1 MAAVK
6 CRESCGRQSGR
17 FLRLSWSL
25 LAALMLVVPTVESQD
40 GPAAAKTTPNPA
52 IPVPPTEKDSEK
64 AAEEDHKL
72 DSLNL
77 MMFLFLL
84 VLTIL
89 TIWLFKHRR
98 FRYLHETGLALL
110 YGLIVG
116 VIIRYTSN
124 EVVPQRP
131 VSQVVAAG
139 NIEGDPPGNIV
150 LNVSAGEFLF
160 SNQGPYQENQVT
172 VINPELS
179 KGPYQENQVTVIN
192 PELSKGPYQ
201 ENQVTVINPEL
212 SKENQVTV
220 INPELSKATFDPEI
234 FFNILL
240 PPIIFH
246 AGYSLKK
253 RHFFRNIG
261 GILTYAFL
269 GTAVSTFIVGSVMY
283 AFVLVGAAADI
294 DFSFVDCLFFGAVIS
309 ATDPG
314 KSSLIGQT
322 VEGYG
327 KTTKA
332 FDGIAF
338 LTAFGNFLG
347 IFAGSFGIG
356 AVMGCFT
363 AIISL
368 LSVYFCAFSLTPPH
382 LTKFTKIREHP
393 LLETCMFFLMSYST
407 FLMAEALGMTADTNA
422 DPARPVSLSSMD
434 NRCIVAV
441 LFCGI
446 TQAHYTYNN
455 LSEESKARTKQLFEL
470 LNFLAENFIFS
481 YMGVS
486 VFTFQHHQ
494 WKGGFISAA
503 FLAIGLGRMCNIYP
517 LTLLLNLG
525 RHQKINFNFQNMMM
539 FSGLRGAVAFALA
552 IRSTSA
558 GARQLMFTTTL
569 MIVMVTV
576 LFCGSLTLQMLTWLK
591 IRVGVDEDQEISQPF
606 EAVDT
611 HSLDS
616 SMHSGAGGSSK
627 DNAVVV
633 STPQARLSSSAS
645 LSLTQTPPLSYTP
658 LGCRLSPKT
667 KRATLSPVFC
677 RYHGVR
683 MTHWHITICGHVEK
697 VKGDRKPLVP
707 PPLVGGDPPSG
718 DGVEYRYLCAYL
730 EDEGLFELPP
740 WPVVCVW
747 PRGGFHAD
755 LGAAPPGRC
764 TDRLQ
769 KKRNEVRVSLAFQSL
784 VQLRPQLLEADPDAR
799 RTPLTE
805 TLPPCCLPL
814 ARCLTST
821 QAYENQHQIQED
833 SDTDL
838 ILDGSELSYGRA
850 NSGNDLTATVVTT
863 PTNATPTLPKAP
875 AEEDGVEG
883 DLGLGDHELR
893 TRARVM
899 MTMSTGVP
907 GKDSSH
913 V

>member
-1 MAAVK
+1 MAAVMCEK
-6 CRESCGRQSGR
+6 SSPSPFPRA
-17 FLRLSWSL
+17 LRLSWLL
-25 LAALMLVVPTVESQD
+25 LAGLMMVLPAAHSQD
-40 GPAAAKTTPNPA
+40 GPKTTPQPA
-52 IPVPPTEKDSEK
+52 IPVMPTEKDSER
-64 AAEEDHKL
+64 AAEDDHKL

-124 EVVPQRP
+124 EVVPQKP
-131 VSQVVAAG
+131 VSQIVPVSSIDG
-139 NIEGDPPGNIV
+139 EPPANIV
-150 LNVSAGEFLF
+150 LNVSAGEYLF
-160 SNQGPYQENQVT
+160 SNQGPYQEHQV
-172 VINPELS
+172 
-179 KGPYQENQVTVIN
+179 QVV
-192 PELSKGPYQ
+192 
-201 ENQVTVINPEL
+201 
-212 SKENQVTV
+212 
-220 INPELSKATFDPEI
+220 NPELSKATFDPEI

-283 AFVLVGAAADI
+283 AFVLIGAAAEI

-309 ATDPG
+309 ATDPVTVLAIFHDMHVDVDLYALVFG
-314 KSSLIGQT
+314 ESVMNDAVAIILSST

-363 AIISL
+363 A
-368 LSVYFCAFSLTPPH
+368 V

-407 FLMAEALGMTADTNA
+407 FLMAEALGMTG
-422 DPARPVSLSSMD
+422 
-434 NRCIVAV
+434 IVAV

-552 IRSTSA
+552 IRSTSSE
-558 GARQLMFTTTL
+558 ARQLMFTTTL

-591 IRVGVDEDQEISQPF
+591 IRVGVDEDQEMTQPF

-611 HSLDS
+611 GDAQVDS
-616 SMHSGAGGSSK
+616 RRRGMRYESAWLFRVWYNFDHNYLKPTLTHAG
-627 DNAVVV
+627 
-633 STPQARLSSSAS
+633 P
-645 LSLTQTPPLSYTP
+645 
-658 LGCRLSPKT
+658 
-667 KRATLSPVFC
+667 
-677 RYHGVR
+677 
-683 MTHWHITICGHVEK
+683 
-697 VKGDRKPLVP
+697 
-707 PPLVGGDPPSG
+707 
-718 DGVEYRYLCAYL
+718 
-730 EDEGLFELPP
+730 
-740 WPVVCVW
+740 
-747 PRGGFHAD
+747 
-755 LGAAPPGRC
+755 
-764 TDRLQ
+764 
-769 KKRNEVRVSLAFQSL
+769 
-784 VQLRPQLLEADPDAR
+784 
-799 RTPLTE
+799 PLTE
-805 TLPPCCLPL
+805 TLPACCLPL

-821 QAYENQHQIQED
+821 QAYENQHNIQED

-875 AEEDGVEG
+875 AEEDGAEG

-899 MTMSTGVP
+899 LTMSTGVP

>member
-1 MAAVK
+1 M
-6 CRESCGRQSGR
+6 
-17 FLRLSWSL
+17 
-25 LAALMLVVPTVESQD
+25 
-40 GPAAAKTTPNPA
+40 
-52 IPVPPTEKDSEK
+52 PTEKDSER
-64 AAEEDHKL
+64 AAEDDHKL

-124 EVVPQRP
+124 EVVPQKP
-131 VSQVVAAG
+131 VSQIVPVSSIDG
-139 NIEGDPPGNIV
+139 EPPANIV
-150 LNVSAGEFLF
+150 LN
-160 SNQGPYQENQVT
+160 
-172 VINPELS
+172 
-179 KGPYQENQVTVIN
+179 
-192 PELSKGPYQ
+192 
-201 ENQVTVINPEL
+201 
-212 SKENQVTV
+212 
-220 INPELSKATFDPEI
+220 ATFDPEI

-283 AFVLVGAAADI
+283 AFVLIGAAAEI

-309 ATDPG
+309 ATDPVTVLAIFHDMHVDVDLYALVFG
-314 KSSLIGQT
+314 ESVMNDAVAIILSST

-363 AIISL
+363 AVISL
-368 LSVYFCAFSLTPPH
+368 LTAACLFSILLNSLPH

-407 FLMAEALGMTADTNA
+407 FLMAEALGMTG
-422 DPARPVSLSSMD
+422 
-434 NRCIVAV
+434 IVAV

-552 IRSTSA
+552 IRSTSSE
-558 GARQLMFTTTL
+558 ARQLMFTTTL

-591 IRVGVDEDQEISQPF
+591 IRGDAQVDSRRRGMRYESAWLFRVWYNFDHKYPFHDRNYREITV
-606 EAVDT
+606 A
-611 HSLDS
+611 
-616 SMHSGAGGSSK
+616 
-627 DNAVVV
+627 
-633 STPQARLSSSAS
+633 
-645 LSLTQTPPLSYTP
+645 
-658 LGCRLSPKT
+658 
-667 KRATLSPVFC
+667 
-677 RYHGVR
+677 
-683 MTHWHITICGHVEK
+683 
-697 VKGDRKPLVP
+697 
-707 PPLVGGDPPSG
+707 
-718 DGVEYRYLCAYL
+718 
-730 EDEGLFELPP
+730 
-740 WPVVCVW
+740 
-747 PRGGFHAD
+747 
-755 LGAAPPGRC
+755 
-764 TDRLQ
+764 
-769 KKRNEVRVSLAFQSL
+769 
-784 VQLRPQLLEADPDAR
+784 
-799 RTPLTE
+799 
-805 TLPPCCLPL
+805 
-814 ARCLTST
+814 
-821 QAYENQHQIQED
+821 NQHNIQED

-875 AEEDGVEG
+875 AEEDGAEG

-899 MTMSTGVP
+899 LTMSTGVP

>member
-1 MAAVK
+1 MAAVMCEK
-6 CRESCGRQSGR
+6 SSPSPFPRA
-17 FLRLSWSL
+17 LRLSWLL
-25 LAALMLVVPTVESQD
+25 LAGLMMVLPAAHSQD
-40 GPAAAKTTPNPA
+40 GPKTTPQPA
-52 IPVPPTEKDSEK
+52 IPVMPTEKDSER
-64 AAEEDHKL
+64 AAEDDHKL

-124 EVVPQRP
+124 EVVPQKP
-131 VSQVVAAG
+131 VSQIVPVSSIDG
-139 NIEGDPPGNIV
+139 EPPANIV
-150 LNVSAGEFLF
+150 LNVSAGEYLF
-160 SNQGPYQENQVT
+160 SNQGPYQEHQV
-172 VINPELS
+172 
-179 KGPYQENQVTVIN
+179 QVV
-192 PELSKGPYQ
+192 
-201 ENQVTVINPEL
+201 
-212 SKENQVTV
+212 
-220 INPELSKATFDPEI
+220 NPELSKATFDPEI

-283 AFVLVGAAADI
+283 AFVLIGAAAEI

-309 ATDPG
+309 ATDPVTVLAIFHDMHVDVDLYALVFG
-314 KSSLIGQT
+314 ESVMNDAVAIILSST

-363 AIISL
+363 A
-368 LSVYFCAFSLTPPH
+368 V

-407 FLMAEALGMTADTNA
+407 FLMAEALGMTG
-422 DPARPVSLSSMD
+422 
-434 NRCIVAV
+434 IVAV

-552 IRSTSA
+552 IRSTSSE
-558 GARQLMFTTTL
+558 ARQLMFTTTL

-591 IRVGVDEDQEISQPF
+591 IRVGVDEDQEMTQPF

-611 HSLDS
+611 L
-616 SMHSGAGGSSK
+616 
-627 DNAVVV
+627 
-633 STPQARLSSSAS
+633 L
-645 LSLTQTPPLSYTP
+645 
-658 LGCRLSPKT
+658 
-667 KRATLSPVFC
+667 
-677 RYHGVR
+677 
-683 MTHWHITICGHVEK
+683 
-697 VKGDRKPLVP
+697 P
-707 PPLVGGDPPSG
+707 PPLGDGDPPR
-718 DGVEYRYLCAYL
+718 DGPEYRYLCAYL
-730 EDEGLFELPP
+730 EDEGDAQVDSRRRGMRYESAWLFR
-740 WPVVCVW
+740 VW
-747 PRGGFHAD
+747 YNFDHNYLKPTLTHA
-755 LGAAPPGRC
+755 GP
-764 TDRLQ
+764 
-769 KKRNEVRVSLAFQSL
+769 
-784 VQLRPQLLEADPDAR
+784 
-799 RTPLTE
+799 PLTE
-805 TLPPCCLPL
+805 TLPACCLPL

-821 QAYENQHQIQED
+821 QAYENQHNIQED

-875 AEEDGVEG
+875 AEEDGAEG

-899 MTMSTGVP
+899 LTMSTGVP

>member
-1 MAAVK
+1 MAAVM
-6 CRESCGRQSGR
+6 CRKSFPRPSSR
-17 FLRLSWSL
+17 LLRLPGLL
-25 LAALMLVVPTVESQD
+25 LAGVLLLLPTARSQD
-40 GPAAAKTTPNPA
+40 GPSAPKTTPRAA
-52 IPVPPTEKDSEK
+52 IPVLPTEKDSER
-64 AAEEDHKL
+64 AAEDDHKL

-84 VLTIL
+84 VLTII
-89 TIWLFKHRR
+89 TVWLFKHRR

-124 EVVPQRP
+124 EVVPQKP
-131 VSQVVAAG
+131 VSQIVPVSSIDG
-139 NIEGDPPGNIV
+139 EPPANIV
-150 LNVSAGEFLF
+150 LNVSAGEYLF
-160 SNQGPYQENQVT
+160 SNQGPYQENQV
-172 VINPELS
+172 
-179 KGPYQENQVTVIN
+179 Q
-192 PELSKGPYQ
+192 
-201 ENQVTVINPEL
+201 
-212 SKENQVTV
+212 V

-283 AFVLVGAAADI
+283 AFVLIGAAADI

-309 ATDPG
+309 ATDPVTVLAIFHDMHVDVDLYALVFG
-314 KSSLIGQT
+314 ESVMNDAVAIILSST

-338 LTAFGNFLG
+338 LKAFGNFLG

-363 AIISL
+363 A
-368 LSVYFCAFSLTPPH
+368 V

-407 FLMAEALGMTADTNA
+407 FLMAEALGMTG
-422 DPARPVSLSSMD
+422 
-434 NRCIVAV
+434 IVAV

-552 IRSTSA
+552 IRSTSSE
-558 GARQLMFTTTL
+558 ARQLMFTTSL
-569 MIVMVTV
+569 IIVMVTV

-591 IRVGVDEDQEISQPF
+591 IRVGVDEDQEMTQPF

-611 HSLDS
+611 HSMDG
-616 SMHSGAGGSSK
+616 SMHSGAGGSRK
-627 DNAVVV
+627 DSAVVV
-633 STPQARLSSSAS
+633 STPQGDAQIDSRRRGMRYESAW
-645 LSLTQTPPLSYTP
+645 LFRVWYNFDHNYLKPTLT
-658 LGCRLSPKT
+658 
-667 KRATLSPVFC
+667 
-677 RYHGVR
+677 
-683 MTHWHITICGHVEK
+683 
-697 VKGDRKPLVP
+697 
-707 PPLVGGDPPSG
+707 
-718 DGVEYRYLCAYL
+718 
-730 EDEGLFELPP
+730 
-740 WPVVCVW
+740 
-747 PRGGFHAD
+747 HA
-755 LGAAPPGRC
+755 GP
-764 TDRLQ
+764 
-769 KKRNEVRVSLAFQSL
+769 
-784 VQLRPQLLEADPDAR
+784 
-799 RTPLTE
+799 PLTE
-805 TLPPCCLPL
+805 TLPACCLPL
-814 ARCLTST
+814 ARLLTST
-821 QAYENQHQIQED
+821 QAYENQHNIQED

-875 AEEDGVEG
+875 AEDDGVEG

-899 MTMSTGVP
+899 MTMSSGVP